1 MTASLSDLIIL
12 ALDCQAT
19 GANPQKGHLLELG
32 WRSACAAPTKN
43 SQAGDVQAY
52 LNLLPKNEI
61 IPRSVSRITGVSD
74 DLMTAAENSKNIWQH
89 LMVTVRE
96 INSEN
101 QMAVCPTVIHFARF
115 ELPFLRDLHQ
125 KNDPESPL
133 PFQIICTHEI
143 AIRLLPDLPRRGL
156 RALAGY
162 FSHSMPEFRRS
173 ADHVVATVFIW
184 EKMIE
189 ILNIK
194 LGICTLDQLADWLA
208 SKPPAGRSRR
218 IYPMAPGKRLR
229 LPDAPGI
236 YRMLQA
242 NGNLL
247 YIGKAKSLKVRV
259 NSYFRQ
265 KAPHAEHT
273 LEMLTQARKL
283 DFTLTRNA
291 VEAAMLESDEIKRHS
306 PPYNIALRSRQRKL
320 AFCTKDLSRPS
331 PAVDRVSAIGPLP
344 DGKVI
349 DAISAFGH
357 WITRGCR
364 WEDQDLQHRGYE
376 LLGLSPEYAPDPV
389 CLKDGL
395 AIFRDNHRH
404 LESSQ
409 SPVRLLTALG
419 ARLWRLR
426 LEAAE
431 ADDRSAENASDSD
444 DREVPSND
452 SSEERVWTP
461 EAVARSM
468 GHMVLHG
475 AHLIRRA
482 RWFCLL
488 SESSL
493 AWEAGGRSG
502 GMKNLIILESGSV
515 FKQNAIAITAK
526 IPVPPGFDRSFP
538 RRQKN
543 LNLITYDRLR
553 VLTTELRR
561 LISENRPIE
570 LRLRPTVALGNDE
583 LKRALRWV

>member
-1 MTASLSDLIIL
+1 MKASLSELKVL
-12 ALDCQAT
+12 VLDCQAT
-19 GANPQKGHLLELG
+19 GASPQKGHILELG
-32 WRSACAAPTKN
+32 WMSACSSPAKN
-43 SQAGDVQAY
+43 CQASDVQAY
-52 LNLLPKNEI
+52 LNRLPKDEN
-61 IPRSVSRITGVSD
+61 IPRAVSRITGITD
-74 DLMTAAENSKNIWQH
+74 DSLTAAKRSRIIWQH
-89 LMVTVRE
+89 LMAAVKEV
-96 INSEN
+96 ISEN
-101 QMAVCPTVIHFARF
+101 QLIVCPTVIHFTRF
-115 ELPFLRDLHQ
+115 ETPFLKDLHQ
-125 KNDPESPL
+125 KYDPEGPF
-133 PFQIICTHEI
+133 PFQLICTHEI

-162 FSHSMPEFRRS
+162 FCHSMPELRRS
-173 ADHVVATVFIW
+173 ADHVVATALIW

-194 LGICTLDQLADWLA
+194 LGIYTLDQLADWLA
-208 SKPPAGRSRR
+208 STPPAGRSRR

-236 YRMLQA
+236 YRMLRA
-242 NGNLL
+242 NGDLL

-259 NSYFRQ
+259 NSYFRK

-404 LESSQ
+404 LESGQ
-409 SPVRLLTALG
+409 SPLRLLTALG

-431 ADDRSAENASDSD
+431 ADDRNAENANNSD

-461 EAVARSM
+461 EAVARSID
-468 GHMVLHG
+468 HVVLHG

-493 AWEAGGRSG
+493 AWEAGGRPG

-515 FKQNAIAITAK
+515 IKQNAIAITEK

-561 LISENRPIE
+561 LISENRLIE
-570 LRLRPTVALGNDE
+570 LCLSPNVTLGNQK
-583 LKRALRWV
+583 LKKAFRWV